1 MNTTILIVDD
11 EDNFREGFDRYLT
24 NKGFTV
30 HSAANLTDA
39 RKLLRDHQIDIVL
52 LDVQIGKEYGP
63 DFLDDINLTRP
74 TPVTILLTAYGEVDM
89 AVAAM
94 KNGAFDFMSKPL
106 NLQELEKKLKEA
118 EELMK
123 FRKEMERYWTSA
135 EKKFDF
141 VEGQNQRM
149 LRVFQDAS
157 RAARAGVSVL
167 INGETGSGKEI
178 IAKFIHKNGAR
189 SSKPMVAINCA
200 AISPTVLESELF
212 GHEAGS
218 FTGATAKTQGL
229 FEQADGGILFLDE
242 ISSMSLEMQAKI
254 LRAIEDKKIRRVG
267 GTKEIPVDVQIIAAS
282 NRNLKKMMEEKS
294 FRDDLYYRLRVVD
307 VNIPPLRERTE
318 DIPELAAFFIKTVNR
333 ERGLNIQGISTQV
346 LKAFQKY
353 NWPGNIRELRNVI
366 ERACILCLGDT
377 LELCDIDREIAENSY

>member
-1 MNTTILIVDD
+1 
-11 EDNFREGFDRYLT
+11 
-24 NKGFTV
+24 
-30 HSAANLTDA
+30 
-39 RKLLRDHQIDIVL
+39 
-52 LDVQIGKEYGP
+52 
-63 DFLDDINLTRP
+63 
-74 TPVTILLTAYGEVDM
+74 M

-94 KNGAFDFMSKPL
+94 KNGAFDFMPKPL
-106 NLQELEKKLKEA
+106 NLPELEKRLKEA
-118 EELMK
+118 EEMMQ
-123 FRKEMERYWTSA
+123 FRREMERYWTNA

-141 VEGQNQRM
+141 VEGQNPRM

-157 RAARAGVSVL
+157 RAAKAGVSVL

-178 IAKFIHKNGAR
+178 IAKYIHKNGSR
-189 SSKPMVAINCA
+189 SSKTMVAINCA
-200 AISPTVLESELF
+200 AITPSVLESELF

-218 FTGATAKTQGL
+218 FTGATTKTQGL

-242 ISSMSLEMQAKI
+242 ISSMSMEMQAKI

-267 GTKEIPVDVQIIAAS
+267 GIKEIPVDVQIVAAS
-282 NRNLKKMMEEKS
+282 NRDLKKMMEEKT

-318 DIPELAAFFIKTVNR
+318 DIPELAAFFIKYINR
-333 ERGLNIQGISTQV
+333 ERGLNINGISPQV

-377 LELCDIDREIAENSY
+377 IELCDIDREIAENSY